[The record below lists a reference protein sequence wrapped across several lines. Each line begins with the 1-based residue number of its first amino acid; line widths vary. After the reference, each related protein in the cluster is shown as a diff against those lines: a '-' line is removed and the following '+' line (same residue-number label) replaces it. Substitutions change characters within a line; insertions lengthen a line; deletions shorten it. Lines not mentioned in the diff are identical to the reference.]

1 MFSSRQL
8 VAEERF
14 PIPAEAG
21 PRSPFTWFLE
31 IVGILNDLFEE
42 RPRLLGLP
50 GEACITML
58 YRDVVYLPRDIIDSV
73 GRLAAQVSRELPISF
88 VGTTDARET
97 AEITERPQDGKTAL
111 LQLWSL
117 SGRPVGQMY
126 GLGVHLNLPGEQSLA
141 YLSDMIAAMPPDG
154 PLIGAVSQKY
164 ERFLRDGRL
173 LVPVEGTFFA
183 YFSWEPE
190 ADWRQLLYTLE
201 AEHKLLLWE
210 AFLEDGVQP
219 KEFDWLW
226 EIYYTEKAGY
236 LLEWEL
242 ALRMV
247 LEKLCF
253 HVERGERS
261 YQLID
266 GSGQARR
273 FDFIQGGPA
282 EKVFLKLLFPVDDK

>member
-1 MFSSRQL
+1 MFTSCHP
-8 VAEERF
+8 VAEERI

-21 PRSPFTWFLE
+21 ERSPFTPFLE

-50 GEACITML
+50 GGNCVTVL

-73 GRLAAQVSRELPISF
+73 GPLAAQVSQELPIRF
-88 VGTTDARET
+88 IGTTDARET
-97 AEITERPQDGKTAL
+97 AEMTVRPQDGKTVL
-111 LQLWSL
+111 LQLRSP
-117 SGRPVGQMY
+117 SGRPVDRLY
-126 GLGVHLNLPGEQSLA
+126 GLGVHLNVPGEHSLA
-141 YLSDMIAAMPPDG
+141 YLADVIAAMPPDG
-154 PLIGAVSQKY
+154 PLIGAVPKKH
-164 ERFLRDGRL
+164 ERFLRSGGL
-173 LVPVEGTFFA
+173 LVPVEGAFFA

-190 ADWRQLLYTLE
+190 TDRRQLLYTL
-201 AEHKLLLWE
+201 AAAHKLLLWE

-219 KEFDWLW
+219 REFDWLW
-226 EIYYTEKAGY
+226 EIYYTEKASY

-261 YQLID
+261 YRLAD
-266 GSGQARR
+266 GSGRERR